1 VSLPESNFDAPRG
14 VLVPKPRTTIY
25 TVLLGIAAVALMVGC
40 ALMALEIWRYGSV
53 SPPAALKSV
62 GSGVTL

>member
-1 VSLPESNFDAPRG
+1 MSLPDSGHDAPRG

-25 TVLLGIAAVALMVGC
+25 TVLLGIAALALTISC

-53 SPPAALKSV
+53 SPPASLR
-62 GSGVTL
+62 SGP